1 MFGYLKIQQLKNTK
15 VQVSKDSKSQ
25 VSKDAMLSDIRLK
38 DSNI

>member
-1 MFGYLKIQQLKNTK
+1 MFGYLKIQQLKNAK